1 MDLFSRLKNFTP
13 PERIIRSG
21 NLYEAAVQEIEKK
34 IQNHRDTIVTASQLL
49 SMNRN
54 KNSEKMITDTIKT
67 ASQIM
72 EELNEKN
79 RMNSKKRSFKR
90 NTLQQ
95 QSVKSY
101 FSVKNESEVDK
112 NSCIGEI
119 SKFEEIKLSSP
130 NISRHESKSKIDSND
145 LDDVFTRKRKLNF
158 YSVNLCTDN
167 SNSEGVSQ
175 YEENAK
181 IINNCESVFEE
192 YVADTR
198 RKRKRVSHL
207 NPKPTGTFTYSKKVS
222 ECFGNIDSSDITVEE
237 NVSVDS
243 LLKRAPWIEKA
254 AACQSTNTGNKSEC
268 SSLSNPVE
276 ECRLEDFHSNSSEFK
291 RWNEEVS
298 NNNKIGKNG
307 RLLSTKEKVSI
318 HSKEYLEKA
327 NNIFAAL
334 ESNES
339 VDYNIKCGSSCDSG
353 FDSEISQLTSTST
366 KTDGSQPNQ
375 EENLENLE
383 ITTLVNRNE
392 QKKIKRAD
400 LMKELFDEDEN
411 YTSGSKND
419 FKPQISSKK
428 VIVSN
433 QTFNFTSS
441 ASTFSKTSLA
451 NKTSH
456 KNEERRRHLGINR
469 HHSSAKKKIS
479 VIVEKS
485 SPSEKINLVSKSI
498 EEKKTKF
505 AVRDLVMKYLDPFY
519 KTRRITD
526 KSIFKSAARS
536 IVHKVMENYNSACK
550 YTCND
555 VHLL

>member
-21 NLYEAAVQEIEKK
+21 SLYEAAVHEIDKK
-34 IQNHRDTIVTASQLL
+34 IENHRDTIFTASQLL
-49 SMNRN
+49 SMSKNE
-54 KNSEKMITDTIKT
+54 NSEKINRDTMKSAT
-67 ASQIM
+67 QIM

-79 RMNSKKRSFKR
+79 RMNSKKKSFKR

-112 NSCIGEI
+112 NSRIGEI
-119 SKFEEIKLSSP
+119 SKFEESEVSSP
-130 NISRHESKSKIDSND
+130 SISRHESKFKVDSDD
-145 LDDVFTRKRKLNF
+145 LDDMFTRKRKLNF
-158 YSVNLCTDN
+158 YSVNLCKDV
-167 SNSEGVSQ
+167 SNPETASP

-181 IINNCESVFEE
+181 IINNCESACEE

-207 NPKPTGTFTYSKKVS
+207 NPKPSNTFTYFKKVS
-222 ECFGNIDSSDITVEE
+222 ECFENTDSSDVTVEE
-237 NVSVDS
+237 NASVDN
-243 LLKRAPWIEKA
+243 LLKRAPWVERA
-254 AACQSTNTGNKSEC
+254 AACQITNTGNKSEC
-268 SSLSNPVE
+268 YSLSNSVE
-276 ECRLEDFHSNSSEFK
+276 ECRSEDSHLRSSEFE

-298 NNNKIGKNG
+298 NNNKIGKNE
-307 RLLSTKEKVSI
+307 RLLSTKEEVST
-318 HSKEYLEKA
+318 HFKEHLEKA
-327 NNIFAAL
+327 NNLFGAL

-339 VDYNIKCGSSCDSG
+339 VDCNIKCGNSCDSG
-353 FDSEISQLTSTST
+353 FDSEIAQLTSVSM
-366 KTDGSQPNQ
+366 KTDGSQLIE

-383 ITTLVNRNE
+383 TTNLVNCND
-392 QKKIKRAD
+392 QKKNKRTD
-400 LMKELFDEDEN
+400 LMKELFHEDEN
-411 YTSGSKND
+411 CTSGSKND
-419 FKPQISSKK
+419 FKSQISSKE

-433 QTFNFTSS
+433 QTFNCTSS
-441 ASTFSKTSLA
+441 TSISSNTSSV

-456 KNEERRRHLGINR
+456 KNGERRRHLGINR
-469 HHSSAKKKIS
+469 HHSSSKKNIS
-479 VIVEKS
+479 ATVEKS
-485 SPSEKINLVSKSI
+485 SPLETTILVPKNT
-498 EEKKTKF
+498 EEKRTKF

-526 KSIFKSAARS
+526 KNIFKSAARS

-550 YTCND
+550 YTYND